1 MRQPNCGVHFLWRT
15 SPRNSSRT
23 WLDNGYMP
31 SQAPEPFREAEA
43 RLVHGWSARPSSHKL
58 SQSHESFSRLKT
70 LKSKICCSPSARR
83 PLRLSRSLV
92 RTMHI
97 VSEIPSVSE
106 GRHLYWAGKTS
117 RRLRMVLSPCFLLKA
132 WFARKVSSLG
142 RARRHSDC
150 PGHDVRQVFEDT
162 NNPRRSGFDKSS
174 KESQMA
180 NMSHPKI

>member
-1 MRQPNCGVHFLWRT
+1 MRQPNCGVPALLMADFASELESNVVGQRVHAQPG
-15 SPRNSSRT
+15 SGAIPRSR
-23 WLDNGYMP
+23 GKP
-31 SQAPEPFREAEA
+31 GA
-43 RLVHGWSARPSSHKL
+43 RLVSASSISKL

-70 LKSKICCSPSARR
+70 PKSKICCSPSARR

-117 RRLRMVLSPCFLLKA
+117 RRLRMVLSPCFLLNA

-142 RARRHSDC
+142 RARRHSDR

-162 NNPRRSGFDKSS
+162 NNPRRSGFE
-174 KESQMA
+174 KEQQRKPNGEHVAS
-180 NMSHPKI
+180 